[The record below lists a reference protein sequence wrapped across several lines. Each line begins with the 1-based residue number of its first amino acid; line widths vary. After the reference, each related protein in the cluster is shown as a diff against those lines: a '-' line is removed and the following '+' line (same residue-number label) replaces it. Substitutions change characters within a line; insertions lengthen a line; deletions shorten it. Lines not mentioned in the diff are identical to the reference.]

1 MPQAVGI
8 DPAVGLLSVPVC
20 EENVMARNAH
30 ATQIQAVN
38 LLLESY
44 GQSYAEQAG
53 IRLKDTPAPLFQ
65 LLVLAL
71 MLSARIAAD
80 KAVSATRSLFESG
93 FTTAEKMAEASWQ
106 QRVDAI
112 TWSGY
117 KRYDERTATF
127 LGEAA
132 QRVLDQYDG
141 DLRQLHSAAQ
151 NDEKRLKERLK
162 EFKGVGTTGADIFL
176 REVQAVWPDI
186 YPFADD
192 RVLRVA
198 ADLDLSDSVESLS
211 QLCSQQDF
219 ARLTAAMIQIKVRH
233 EQEAFLSRLREFSG

>member
-1 MPQAVGI
+1 
-8 DPAVGLLSVPVC
+8 
-20 EENVMARNAH
+20 MASDAH
-30 ATQIQAVN
+30 AKHVEEVS
-38 LLLESY
+38 LLLDSY
-44 GQSYAEQAG
+44 GTTYAEQAG

-65 LLVLAL
+65 LLILSL
-71 MLSARIAAD
+71 MLSARIASD
-80 KAVSATRSLFESG
+80 KAVSATRSLFDAG

-117 KRYDERTATF
+117 KRYDERTSTF

-132 QRVLDQYDG
+132 QRVLDQYNG

-151 NDEKRLKERLK
+151 NGEKSLEELLK
-162 EFKGVGTTGADIFL
+162 EFKGVGTAGADIFL
-176 REVQAVWPDI
+176 REVQAVWPDV

-198 ADLDLSDSVESLS
+198 ADLGLPDSIEKLS

-219 ARLTAAMIQIKVRH
+219 ARLTAALMQVKLNH
-233 EQEAFLSRLREFSG
+233 EQEDFLNRLEESSG